1 MLEDLLSKIEVE
13 QSAGGNIGNIAGD
26 FGVTAGSRATPSG
39 NIGSTGNTLKNGN
52 GHACRASGESGDDD
66 LLSHPERY
74 EVVQFTGW
82 RLPSG
87 RRVAF
92 KLAIPKEKYD
102 GFELL
107 RLLEIQGQQRMTTRN
122 DEDKTWRASVRKRR
136 KPIRMN

>member
-1 MLEDLLSKIEVE
+1 MLEDLLSKIEIE

-39 NIGSTGNTLKNGN
+39 NIGNIGNTGNTGN
-52 GHACRASGESGDDD
+52 TPKDGDGHACRTSGESGDDD
-66 LLSHPERY
+66 LLTHPERY
-74 EVVQFTGW
+74 EVVQFTDW

-122 DEDKTWRASVRKRR
+122 DED
-136 KPIRMN
+136 